1 MTDWFVTR
9 GNESPAHARVF
20 CFAHAGGDAR
30 AFLDWQP
37 GLGTDAELVAVRA
50 GGLRREAPLPSIDEF
65 ADGAAT
71 AISAAARGDDRPIYL
86 FGHSLGALI
95 AFEVARRLADL
106 PTLRHLVASGCSAP
120 PLMPS
125 KRLVE
130 VAKLEGKALA
140 EAIGFLGGLPPE
152 VLADE
157 DLRDLLLPRLVADM
171 RMAVTYR
178 FRQAPPLTIGI
189 SLINGRDDPH
199 VGIAVLR
206 AWADVCS
213 TPPAYHWA
221 DGGHFYFERQP
232 AAVIGLLRHVIRADQ
247 HVELI

>member
-1 MTDWFVTR
+1 
-9 GNESPAHARVF
+9 VF
-20 CFAHAGGDAR
+20 CFAHAGGDAG

-37 GLGTDAELVAVRA
+37 RLGADAELVAVRA
-50 GGLRREAPLPSIDEF
+50 AGGPHRGGTAPSIDEF
-65 ADGAAT
+65 ADGAAA
-71 AISAAARGDDRPIYL
+71 AISAAARDDDRPIYL

-106 PTLRHLVASGCSAP
+106 PALRRLVASGCSAP

-125 KRLVE
+125 KRLME

-140 EAIGFLGGLPPE
+140 EAIGFLGGLPLE

-157 DLRDLLLPRLVADM
+157 ELRDLLLPRLMADM
-171 RMAVTYR
+171 RMAVGYR
-178 FRQAPPLTIGI
+178 FRPAPPLTVGI

-199 VGIAVLR
+199 VGIGVLR

-232 AAVIGLLRHVIRADQ
+232 AAVVEVLRDAVRADQ